1 MNGAAV
7 AKLLRSLTSLDQP
20 QDQSVGEVAA
30 DVALGFVPGVG
41 TAQSLRDFERARR
54 EGDALGMGLSAVG
67 AIPVVGGAA
76 KPLRKIFA
84 GTKGAMNKELE
95 AFKKADDLRKAGKTE
110 DEVWTATGTGKTVE
124 SGQPIFEISDAG
136 AKLKVGK
143 GGKPKLEHTALYE
156 RYPQLKNYKV
166 EYKDYT
172 NDPGTRGEFDAKT
185 KTIYLNPARAP
196 EEQLST
202 AIHEMQHAVDTY
214 EGGRAAGS
222 NVNHGRRLA
231 ERLRNAEH
239 EAATAPH
246 LEQIASAMSGQGLSK
261 TEALGLIEDQ
271 IPEHLTQAV
280 SGALGGRS
288 ALELR
293 QYADMMRRSLEEL
306 KSANVTPDEWANY
319 FRDAGEARAR
329 AAQARLDYDPAIRR
343 SVPPSQTMAYT
354 MRHPVAPEHQLRLPE
369 W

>member
-67 AIPVVGGAA
+67 ALPVVGGAV

-84 GTKGAMNKELE
+84 GTKGAMNKELA
-95 AFKKADDLRKAGKTE
+95 AFKKADELRKAGKTE
-110 DEVWTATGTGKTVE
+110 DEIWELTGTGKTVE

-136 AKLKVGK
+136 AKLTVGK

-156 RYPQLKNYKV
+156 RYPQLKKYKT

-185 KTIYLNPARAP
+185 KTIYLNPLRSLD
-196 EEQLST
+196 EQRST
-202 AIHEMQHAVDTY
+202 AIHELQHAVDTI
-214 EGGRAAGS
+214 EGGRASGS
-222 NVNHGRRLA
+222 NVSHGRRLA

-239 EAATAPH
+239 EAAAAPH
-246 LEQIASAMSGQGLSK
+246 IDQVASAMSGQGLSRLD
-261 TEALGLIEDQ
+261 ALDLIEPQ
-271 IPEHLTQAV
+271 VPEHLRSAV
-280 SGALGGRS
+280 TSAVGGRS

-293 QYADMMRRSLEEL
+293 QYADMMRRSLDEL
-306 KSANVTPDEWANY
+306 KGANVTPDEWANY

-354 MRHPVAPEHQLRLPE
+354 MRHPVAPEYQLRLPE